1 MTKVVSIV
9 PGPSHGDG
17 AHQCQGTTVLLD
29 NGETLQGVQSVTLK
43 ADASGGFWRAI
54 IEVTPT
60 NQQPIKA
67 VQEPQ
72 QTSYIAGCMTDP
84 LTGVKVAILKYDGV
98 MTQEMIDRIKH
109 EAVTVFNPM
118 GIKVLVIDHKTTLE
132 FLCEGHGPHAE

>member
-9 PGPSHGDG
+9 PGPSNGDWP
-17 AHQCQGTTVLLD
+17 HQCRGTTVLLD

-43 ADASGGFWRAI
+43 ADTNGGFWRAV
-54 IEVTPT
+54 IEVMPT

-72 QTSYIAGCMTDP
+72 QTSYFAGCMTDP
-84 LTGVKVAILKYDGV
+84 ITGVKVAVLKYEGV
-98 MTQEMIDRIKH
+98 LTQEMIDRIKY

-118 GIKVLVIDHKTTLE
+118 GIKVVVLDNKTKLE
-132 FLCEGHGPHAE
+132 FLCEGHGQNAE